1 MNTDICGVVLEGG
14 SGVEKVEVWEA
25 CVSWHEKDGQILI
38 LSAIPPWEDSQY
50 VLGKEKSPIFLKAEH
65 QMWVGWEVGCTRQCY
80 WLLSFGDANHIVFPV
95 ETFTGS
101 WGSRPLI

>member
-1 MNTDICGVVLEGG
+1 VNTGICGVVLEGG

-38 LSAIPPWEDSQY
+38 LSATPPWEDSLY

-65 QMWVGWEVGCTRQCY
+65 QMWVGWEVGCTRQCC
-80 WLLSFGDANHIVFPV
+80 WLLSI
-95 ETFTGS
+95 
-101 WGSRPLI
+101 